1 MIYLIDFID
10 YFIRIWGVSIK
21 ARSRH
26 PLNSQGKT
34 GSRSWEIAGSR
45 QKIYLARMTRAAI

>member
-10 YFIRIWGVSIK
+10 YFIRIWGASIK